1 MKKRKRTLKKLE
13 KRILLPPASTD
24 QRAMSALAAR
34 FALVDVRLACP
45 TTRVPRRCA
54 RPARASADP
63 PGLDGFDLFGADA
76 FGPPSTS
83 RPKKKSSAG
92 PARGSRGARPSSKRS
107 SSGTGVSTLRSKP
120 VVKPQTRG
128 ANPGATRRRS
138 ANELLRDASRRPTLA
153 KPETNDAKATVFERR
168 ASRSVDARAVQ
179 KRPSLDAAIAV
190 EGANDARA
198 VRAAVR
204 PKHGVVLLKG
214 SYDPKSGHH
223 VVPAD
228 VMQTLAATARRG
240 VEIIVLTDA
249 DVAGRQLRTRVVL
262 EVPSALHAFLGAH
275 ESVAETGTK
284 WHEAGNVG
292 VEHAAPADV
301 ARALFGARAAHSDGK
316 STGVRRDVFT
326 RASLEERG
334 LCGPLGASAPDPR
347 WSRLGGV
354 AHRRRLVGEFLGVG
368 DCDAK
373 QLIRQLNLFFA
384 EEEFEAAVDALPGEG
399 AAKPRKRAPESFTD
413 ADGKGDVDV
422 WAYVPP
428 GEAPPGFR

>member
-1 MKKRKRTLKKLE
+1 M
-13 KRILLPPASTD
+13 
-24 QRAMSALAAR
+24 
-34 FALVDVRLACP
+34 
-45 TTRVPRRCA
+45 
-54 RPARASADP
+54 
-63 PGLDGFDLFGADA
+63 
-76 FGPPSTS
+76 
-83 RPKKKSSAG
+83 
-92 PARGSRGARPSSKRS
+92 
-107 SSGTGVSTLRSKP
+107 
-120 VVKPQTRG
+120 
-128 ANPGATRRRS
+128 
-138 ANELLRDASRRPTLA
+138 LRDASREPTRKA
-153 KPETNDAKATVFERR
+153 KPETNAKATRKSFERR
-168 ASRSVDARAVQ
+168 VSRRSVDARETFQ

-262 EVPSALHAFLGAH
+262 EVPSALHAFLGKH
-275 ESVAETGTK
+275 ESVAGTETK

-301 ARALFGARAAHSDGK
+301 ARALAGARAAHSDGK

-399 AAKPRKRAPESFTD
+399 AAKPRKRSPESFAD
-413 ADGKGDVDV
+413 AHGGGDVDV

>member
-1 MKKRKRTLKKLE
+1 M
-13 KRILLPPASTD
+13 
-24 QRAMSALAAR
+24 
-34 FALVDVRLACP
+34 
-45 TTRVPRRCA
+45 
-54 RPARASADP
+54 
-63 PGLDGFDLFGADA
+63 
-76 FGPPSTS
+76 
-83 RPKKKSSAG
+83 
-92 PARGSRGARPSSKRS
+92 
-107 SSGTGVSTLRSKP
+107 
-120 VVKPQTRG
+120 KPQTRG
-128 ANPGATRRRS
+128 ANPRATRRRS
-138 ANELLRDASRRPTLA
+138 ANELLRDASREPTRKA

-168 ASRSVDARAVQ
+168 VSRRSVDARETFQ

-262 EVPSALHAFLGAH
+262 EVPSALHAFLGKH
-275 ESVAETGTK
+275 ESVAGTETK

-301 ARALFGARAAHSDGK
+301 ARALAGARAAHSDGK

-373 QLIRQLNLFFA
+373 QLVRQLNLFFA

-399 AAKPRKRAPESFTD
+399 AAKPRKRSPESFAD
-413 ADGKGDVDV
+413 AHGGGDVDV

>member
-1 MKKRKRTLKKLE
+1 
-13 KRILLPPASTD
+13 
-24 QRAMSALAAR
+24 MSALAAR

-83 RPKKKSSAG
+83 RPKTKSSTG

-107 SSGTGVSTLRSKP
+107 SPGTGVSTLRSKP
-120 VVKPQTRG
+120 AVKPQTRG
-128 ANPGATRRRS
+128 ANPRATRRRS
-138 ANELLRDASRRPTLA
+138 ANELLRDASREPTRKA

-168 ASRSVDARAVQ
+168 VSRRSVDARETFQ

-275 ESVAETGTK
+275 ESVAGTETK

-301 ARALFGARAAHSDGK
+301 ARALAGARAAHSDGK

-373 QLIRQLNLFFA
+373 QLVRQLNLFFA

-399 AAKPRKRAPESFTD
+399 AAKPRKRSPESFAD
-413 ADGKGDVDV
+413 AHGGGDVDV

>member
-1 MKKRKRTLKKLE
+1 M
-13 KRILLPPASTD
+13 
-24 QRAMSALAAR
+24 
-34 FALVDVRLACP
+34 
-45 TTRVPRRCA
+45 
-54 RPARASADP
+54 
-63 PGLDGFDLFGADA
+63 
-76 FGPPSTS
+76 
-83 RPKKKSSAG
+83 
-92 PARGSRGARPSSKRS
+92 
-107 SSGTGVSTLRSKP
+107 
-120 VVKPQTRG
+120 
-128 ANPGATRRRS
+128 
-138 ANELLRDASRRPTLA
+138 
-153 KPETNDAKATVFERR
+153 
-168 ASRSVDARAVQ
+168 
-179 KRPSLDAAIAV
+179 

-262 EVPSALHAFLGAH
+262 EVPSALHAFLGKH
-275 ESVAETGTK
+275 ESVAGTETK

-301 ARALFGARAAHSDGK
+301 ARALAGARAAPP
-316 STGVRRDVFT
+316 TGNPRACDATSSLARLWRSGDFAALWARPRPT
-326 RASLEERG
+326 RGGRG
-334 LCGPLGASAPDPR
+334 
-347 WSRLGGV
+347 WGGR

-373 QLIRQLNLFFA
+373 QLVRQLNLFFA

-399 AAKPRKRAPESFTD
+399 AAKPRKRAPESFAD
-413 ADGKGDVDV
+413 AHGGGDVDV

>member
-83 RPKKKSSAG
+83 RPKTKSSTG

-228 VMQTLAATARRG
+228 VVQTLAATAKRG
-240 VEIIVLTDA
+240 VKIIALTDA

-373 QLIRQLNLFFA
+373 QLVRQLNLFFA

-399 AAKPRKRAPESFTD
+399 AAKPRKRSPESFAD
-413 ADGKGDVDV
+413 AHGGGDVDV

>member
-1 MKKRKRTLKKLE
+1 
-13 KRILLPPASTD
+13 
-24 QRAMSALAAR
+24 MSALAAR

-138 ANELLRDASRRPTLA
+138 ANELLRDASREPTRKPP
-153 KPETNDAKATVFERR
+153 KPETNDALATVLERR
-168 ASRSVDARAVQ
+168 ASRSVTRASSDVQ
-179 KRPSLDAAIAV
+179 KKPSLDAAIAV

-214 SYDPKSGHH
+214 AYDPKSGHH

-228 VMQTLAATARRG
+228 VCRTLAATARRG

-373 QLIRQLNLFFA
+373 QLVRQLNLFFA

-399 AAKPRKRAPESFTD
+399 EAQKKPRKRAPESFAD

-428 GEAPPGFR
+428 GETPPGFR